1 MKNNETCELG
11 NADSFVFRY
20 LLKINLFHF
29 ARIQLTTHQLNEISP
44 FRARGNF
51 GKYPNKMQFT
61 YPLQSFS
68 KLFKM
73 TADDGIIP
81 PTVQKNAVGSML
93 RMLVNIFSSV
103 AQEFISRRPVTTLPG
118 QSFSKVYDSA

>member
-1 MKNNETCELG
+1 
-11 NADSFVFRY
+11 
-20 LLKINLFHF
+20 
-29 ARIQLTTHQLNEISP
+29 
-44 FRARGNF
+44 
-51 GKYPNKMQFT
+51 
-61 YPLQSFS
+61 
-68 KLFKM
+68 M

>member
-1 MKNNETCELG
+1 MK
-11 NADSFVFRY
+11 S
-20 LLKINLFHF
+20 
-29 ARIQLTTHQLNEISP
+29 ARSALEVTSESTLIKCNSHIPYNH
-44 FRARGNF
+44 
-51 GKYPNKMQFT
+51 
-61 YPLQSFS
+61 FS

-93 RMLVNIFSSV
+93 RMLVHIFSSV